1 MGSDG
6 GQRLARAIGEQIAER
21 RRSKGLSQEGLARMA
36 GMSRETVRRA
46 EGGER
51 MPRWVTLAKLAE
63 ALDIRLTDLV
73 SLATSVEFPTSGAGG
88 RR

>member
-1 MGSDG
+1 MGGSDG

-46 EGGER
+46 EAGER

-63 ALDIRLTDLV
+63 CLDIRLTDLV
-73 SLATSVEFPTSGAGG
+73 ALATAVEHPTSGG